1 MFYQKTQKLLELA
14 LWMQNKEDGVSI
26 TDIMNK
32 YDVSKRTA
40 IRMKDMVKEQFPQ
53 IKEVNGAHNA
63 KRWSLPQGS
72 LNNFIGFSLNE
83 VNAIQNAIK
92 LMKLDYIK

>member
-32 YDVSKRTA
+32 YDVSKTKNI
-40 IRMKDMVKEQFPQ
+40 IRK
-53 IKEVNGAHNA
+53 
-63 KRWSLPQGS
+63 
-72 LNNFIGFSLNE
+72 
-83 VNAIQNAIK
+83 
-92 LMKLDYIK
+92 